1 MFYIPG
7 ELGIRH
13 EDTVGVTAD
22 VCGNLAPKVGREA
35 PKEPRSSGGRLLH
48 ELTCVAHANML

>member
-1 MFYIPG
+1 LFYIPG

-22 VCGNLAPKVGREA
+22 VCGNLAPKVVG
-35 PKEPRSSGGRLLH
+35 K
-48 ELTCVAHANML
+48 T